1 MQVSG
6 KWIILGAFALAVA
19 MSGGAWWY
27 HYTQVR
33 QAAAFW
39 GPAGR
44 LIVRGPDVA
53 FYELGE
59 PGSAPS
65 EIAGR
70 PITATKDLSGEHGLI
85 HLRHVF
91 YLDANFV
98 WDERSPESVTK
109 APWRYA
115 IRFADEEAEA
125 VVLLTA
131 DFARTGKW
139 LGGDQV
145 EALPSPRI
153 SDSLRRYLTDIEAIP
168 KADAEPAA
176 AR

>member
-1 MQVSG
+1 MQISG
-6 KWIILGAFALAVA
+6 KWIIVGAFGLALA

-39 GPAGR
+39 GSGGR

-59 PGSAPS
+59 LGTAPS
-65 EIAGR
+65 DIAGR
-70 PITATKDLSGEHGLI
+70 PIAATKDLSQEQGLV

-98 WDERSPESVTK
+98 WEDRTQEPAT
-109 APWRYA
+109 ATPWRYA
-115 IRFADEEAEA
+115 IRFGEGEAEA

-131 DFARTGKW
+131 DFARTGT
-139 LGGDQV
+139 LRGDEV
-145 EALPSPRI
+145 DAIPSPRI
-153 SDSLRRYLTDIEAIP
+153 ADSLRRYLGDIGAIKRP
-168 KADAEPAA
+168 ADG
-176 AR
+176 R